1 MQTTSSQNSPSAQE
15 LVIQLMD
22 RGYSA
27 LTISDLMGR
36 RVSWRTIYRWAKG
49 EARPHQP
56 SDLAE
61 LRRVATAL
69 LEEQAPTPT
78 LETVDLPSE

>member
-1 MQTTSSQNSPSAQE
+1 MR
-15 LVIQLMD
+15 LMD

-27 LTISDLMGR
+27 LTISDLMGH

-49 EARPHQP
+49 ESTPHQP

-61 LRRVATAL
+61 LRRVAEAL
-69 LEEQAPTPT
+69 TEPPKATPT
-78 LETVDLPSE
+78 E